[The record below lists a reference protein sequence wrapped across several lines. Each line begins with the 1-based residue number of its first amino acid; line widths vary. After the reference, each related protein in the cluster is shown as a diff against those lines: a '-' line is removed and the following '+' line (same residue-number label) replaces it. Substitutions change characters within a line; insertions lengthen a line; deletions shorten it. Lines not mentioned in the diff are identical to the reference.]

1 MTQHLVPGMQHSTT
15 SNRKHDDHARASQQ
29 HRPAAPPLDRPCIRA
44 CVRAHACTYAWVC
57 AGGEWIRGEH
67 DARPA
72 IQHAATAAAAS
83 VWIVEHNSAVL
94 TFIAHVAATVTLL
107 FFLEGAVSAI
117 IMRHSVE

>member
-1 MTQHLVPGMQHSTT
+1 MPE
-15 SNRKHDDHARASQQ
+15 RASNIV
-29 HRPAAPPLDRPCIRA
+29 PPLHLST
-44 CVRAHACTYAWVC
+44 VRAYVHACARTRAHMRGYAWVC